1 MRLTFEWHPAKAQ
14 ANLQKHGLSF
24 QDARAVFSDP
34 LARILPDDWH
44 SEGEQREIIIGH
56 LQNRRLALVVFVE
69 ATDDHLRIISARHA
83 TAKEQRDYEQHWD

>member
-1 MRLTFEWHPAKAQ
+1 
-14 ANLQKHGLSF
+14 LQKNGLRF

-34 LARILPDDWH
+34 LARILPDDRH

-69 ATDDHLRIISARHA
+69 ATANRIRIISARHA
-83 TAKEQRDYEQHWD
+83 TSKEQRDYEQYWD